1 MKKIING
8 SILLIYSI
16 VSFAQVKVI
25 SNQPSA
31 GSKEILYFF
40 DNIEINAEV
49 LSLID
54 VNKIADINIVKSN
67 AGEKNNAEKRIY
79 IKSKNAK
86 DFVFLSFA
94 DIKLKY
100 VTTTT
105 KPVLLL
111 VNSNFIKNTKEFKID
126 DNIIYTVEVEQ
137 GADFDELKNMYANF
151 AIVNIKTKNA
161 LQLKGER
168 QIMLQGI
175 PESSN
180 PL

>member
-1 MKKIING
+1 MKKIINS
-8 SILLIYSI
+8 SILIIFSI

-25 SNQPSA
+25 SIQPNA
-31 GSKEILYFF
+31 GAKEILYFF

-54 VNKIADINIVKSN
+54 VNKIADVNIVKSN
-67 AGEKNNAEKRIY
+67 AGENNNAKKRIY
-79 IKSKNAK
+79 IQSKNAK
-86 DFVFLSFA
+86 DFAFLSFA

-100 VTTTT
+100 VKATT

-126 DNIIYTVEVEQ
+126 DNIIYEVEVEQ
-137 GADFDELKNMYANF
+137 GADFDELKNMYPNF

-161 LQLKGER
+161 FQLKGER
-168 QIMLQGI
+168 QMMLQGI

>member
-1 MKKIING
+1 MKKIINS
-8 SILLIYSI
+8 SILLICSI
-16 VSFAQVKVI
+16 VSFAQVKAI
-25 SNQPSA
+25 SIQPNA
-31 GSKEILYFF
+31 GAKEILYFF

-49 LSLID
+49 WSLID
-54 VNKIADINIVKSN
+54 ANKIADVNIVKL
-67 AGEKNNAEKRIY
+67 NAEKRIY
-79 IKSKNAK
+79 IQSKNAK
-86 DFVFLSFA
+86 DIAFLSFA

-100 VTTTT
+100 ITTT

-126 DNIIYTVEVEQ
+126 DNIIYKVEVEQ

-151 AIVNIKTKNA
+151 AIVNIKTKKA
-161 LQLKGER
+161 SQLKGER